1 MDPRQIAAVYA
12 GGMVG
17 AVARVELSVAF
28 PTHTGAFPWM
38 TLSIN
43 TVGAALLG
51 YLATRFQERLAPSTY
66 PRPFVGTGLCGALT
80 TFSTM
85 QIEAV
90 GLARD
95 GHIRTAAAYLAVSI
109 ATGLAA
115 VSVGTIIARRGGVG
129 R

>member
-1 MDPRQIAAVYA
+1 
-12 GGMVG
+12 
-17 AVARVELSVAF
+17 VARVELSVAF
-28 PTHTGAFPWM
+28 PAHAGAWPWM

-90 GLARD
+90 RLARD
-95 GHIRTAAAYLAVSI
+95 GYVPTATAYLAVSVV
-109 ATGLAA
+109 AGVAA
-115 VSVGTIIARRGGVG
+115 VSVGTVIARRGGVG

>member
-17 AVARVELSVAF
+17 ALARVELSVAF
-28 PTHTGAFPWM
+28 PAHAGAWPWM

-90 GLARD
+90 RLARD
-95 GHIRTAAAYLAVSI
+95 GYVPTATAYLAVSVV
-109 ATGLAA
+109 AGVAA
-115 VSVGTIIARRGGVG
+115 VSVGTVIARRGGVG